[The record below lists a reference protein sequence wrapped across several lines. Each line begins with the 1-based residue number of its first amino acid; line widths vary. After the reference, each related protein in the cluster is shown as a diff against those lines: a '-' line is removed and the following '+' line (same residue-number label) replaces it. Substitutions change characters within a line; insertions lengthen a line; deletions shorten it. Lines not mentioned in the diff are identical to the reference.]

1 MKIYSLF
8 ILNKAGGLIYQND
21 FNPKLNKLSANDY
34 LVLAGTLHGVHAIA
48 SRLNQTISG
57 KEKLESQSNENTGQN
72 NSIISTGRSQNSNSN
87 KTGLQSIETD
97 LFNLYVFQT
106 LSGIKFILITST
118 NPVVHQL
125 QHLGDGPGTSAPSKG
140 ELSRQF
146 DLANDFFKQVYVIYG
161 DYVMKDPFYSLDM
174 PIKSVLFDGK
184 VRELVANQ

>member
-1 MKIYSLF
+1 MKIYSIF

-106 LSGIKFILITST
+106 LSGIKFILITSP

-125 QHLGDGPGTSAPSKG
+125 QPLGDGPGTSAPSTG

-146 DLANDFFKQVYVIYG
+146 DLANDLFKQVYVIYG

>member
-1 MKIYSLF
+1 MKFYSLY

-21 FNPKLNKLSANDY
+21 FNPELNKLSANDY

-48 SRLNQTISG
+48 ARLNQTITG
-57 KEKLESQSNENTGQN
+57 KDEAQANENSAQN
-72 NSIISTGRSQNSNSN
+72 NSIIATGRAQNSNSN

-106 LSGIKFILITST
+106 LSGIKFILITSP

-125 QHLGDGPGTSAPSKG
+125 QPLGDNPGASGPSRG
-140 ELSRQF
+140 ELTRQYNV
-146 DLANDFFKQVYVIYG
+146 ANDFFKQVYVIYG

-184 VRELVANQ
+184 VRELVASQ